1 MISKRTKS
9 FNKKF
14 SQLPEEVK
22 LLAIKTY
29 KLWKNNHQHP
39 SLQYKKMNEIV
50 RSVRIGDG
58 YSALGEIRDD
68 SIIWFWIGTH
78 EEYNN
83 LI

>member
-1 MISKRTKS
+1 MISKRSKS

-14 SQLPEEVK
+14 VLLPDEVK

-29 KLWKNNHQHP
+29 KLWKNNRQHP
-39 SLQYKKMNEIV
+39 SLQYKKMSDNV

-58 YSALGEIRDD
+58 YRALGELRSD